1 MNLVGRDLGQYRIV
15 ELIGQG
21 GMAAVYKAYQPA
33 LERYVAVKVLPEQLA
48 LVPDFSDRFVREAK
62 AIAQLNHPNILPVI
76 DFGQEDGL
84 SYIVM
89 KHVRG
94 GTLADRLRRPI
105 DLLTTTRLVE
115 QIAAALDHAHS
126 RGIIHRDVKPSN
138 VLMDE
143 GEWVQLADFGLAK
156 IVARDENLTGTG
168 TGMGTPAYL
177 SPEQGRGLPLD
188 HHTDV
193 YSLGVVV
200 YEMVAGRLPFA
211 GENLVAVVMKHIYE
225 PPPLPRASN
234 PDVPEAVQAVVLRAL
249 AKSPADRFDSAGDLA
264 YALRKAVTG
273 SSPPAGIPVYGAG
286 DAHATP
292 IVGLPELQ
300 VDVATLPHD
309 LLITETVPGVA
320 HFVGREQELAACRA
334 KLDRDRFLVVTGMA
348 GVGKSTLGAKLAR
361 DVAGSPDRIFWFTF
375 DRVEKSTADALYWAV
390 AAFLNN
396 RGDSS
401 LWRFLKGAVDAEK
414 PLEHTARLNLL
425 LAGLAPGS
433 YVLCFDDF
441 HLVADVPEIVHIF
454 RQIRHRFLD
463 LRQELPAWFVI
474 MGRDVPADLE
484 YAVGAP
490 LEGFTREDAESFV
503 ASRGLKLP
511 SALVSR
517 LWQRTEGNAKLME
530 LGASALEAVADDPDA
545 VESFFEAMGRRGDV
559 RDYLMT
565 NIYRAL
571 SAEDRQAL
579 GALAVFPEAVERE
592 AAEHVLDAEGVTD
605 VVQRIDAL
613 VSRHLV
619 GEAGRDFIHCH
630 SLVRDYCYHVLDRTH
645 RERFHRQAAGY
656 YEEKGN
662 HLPAAHHYFEGRAFG
677 QALDLLT
684 GHAQAIVNSGG
695 AGGLLEQLARFGR
708 HVLTVEQR
716 VAWARAKIGAHLIR
730 GEHPQALETS
740 RAALQ
745 DAESDA
751 DRAELLRAMG
761 AIHRGMGEHEEALE
775 VVEQSLALSERLGDR
790 VGAADAHHD
799 IGWACLRLGRLA
811 PAREHLTTSRHL
823 GEHLG
828 SPLITAKA
836 DLGLGLIDMKDG
848 QLERARE
855 RFERSLHAFRSLGDR
870 RREAMAI
877 GNLGLIYYELND
889 AGNTL
894 SHYRQAISIH
904 EELGDVYSL
913 CIAYSNLG
921 YYYYEHADYAEAARC
936 YERLLQL
943 AQLAEHGRWLSM
955 AHSGLA
961 DAHAGQGDL
970 QQALDHAR
978 SAVRAAEQAGP
989 GRELGIGYGVLGQ
1002 VWLALGDARQ
1012 ARECFERGIP
1022 LLDEFQEHGDLTR
1035 ARQGLEQALALIAAE
1050 SDRP

>member
-1 MNLVGRDLGQYRIV
+1 MNLVGRDLGQYHVV

-33 LERYVAVKVLPEQLA
+33 LERHVAIKVLPEQLA
-48 LVPDFSDRFVREAK
+48 LIPDFSGRFVREAK
-62 AIAQLNHPNILPVI
+62 AIAQLNHPNILPVM

-89 KHVRG
+89 KYVRG

-115 QIAAALDHAHS
+115 QIAAALDHAHG

-138 VLMDE
+138 VLLDE

-168 TGMGTPAYL
+168 TGMGTPTYL
-177 SPEQGRGLPLD
+177 SPEQGKGLPLD
-188 HHTDV
+188 HRTDI
-193 YSLGVVV
+193 YSLGVIV
-200 YEMVAGRLPFA
+200 YEMITGRLPFT
-211 GENLVAVVMKHIYE
+211 GENLVAIVMKHIYE
-225 PPPLPRASN
+225 PPPLPRATN

-264 YALRKAVTG
+264 HALRKAVTG
-273 SSPPAGIPVYGAG
+273 SSPPAGVQVYGPG

-292 IVGLPELQ
+292 VLGLPELP

-320 HFVGREQELAACRA
+320 HFIGREQELAACRA
-334 KLDRDRFLVVTGMA
+334 KLERDRFLVLTGMA

-401 LWRFLKGAVDAEK
+401 LWRFLRGAVDAEK
-414 PLEHTARLNLL
+414 PLEQTARLNLL
-425 LAGLAPGS
+425 LSGLASGS

-441 HLVADVPEIVHIF
+441 HLVADVPEIVHVF
-454 RQIRHRFLD
+454 KLIRHRFLD

-484 YAVGAP
+484 YAIGAS
-490 LEGFTREDAESFV
+490 LAGFTHEDAERFV
-503 ASRGLKLP
+503 ASRSPSLP
-511 SALVSR
+511 PALVLR
-517 LWQRTEGNAKLME
+517 LWQRTEGNAKLIE
-530 LGASALEAVADDPDA
+530 LGASALAAVGDHPAA
-545 VESFFEAMGRRGDV
+545 VESFFDAMGRRGDV

-565 NIYRAL
+565 NIYRVL

-579 GALAVFPEAVERE
+579 GALSVFPESVERE
-592 AAEHVLDAEGVTD
+592 AAEHVLGAEGVTD
-605 VVQRIDAL
+605 VVQCIDAL

-619 GEAGRDFIHCH
+619 GEAGDDFIHCH
-630 SLVRDYCYHVLDRTH
+630 SLVRDYCYHVLDRKD

-684 GHAQAIVNSGG
+684 AHAQAIVNSGG
-695 AGGLLEQLARFGR
+695 AGGLIEQLARFER
-708 HVLTVEQR
+708 HVLAVEQR

-730 GEHPQALETS
+730 GEHQQALEAS
-740 RAALQ
+740 RAAVQ
-745 DAESDA
+745 EAVSDA
-751 DRAELLRAMG
+751 DRAELLSMIG
-761 AIHRGMGEHEEALE
+761 AIYRGMGEHEEALE
-775 VVEQSLALSERLGDR
+775 YVEQSLALSERLGDR
-790 VGAADAHHD
+790 TSAADAHHD
-799 IGWACLRLGRLA
+799 IGWSCLRLGRLS
-811 PAREHLTTSRHL
+811 PAREHLTTSRHIGEQL
-823 GEHLG
+823 GRA
-828 SPLITAKA
+828 PITAKA

-848 QLERARE
+848 EVERARE
-855 RFERSLHAFRSLGDR
+855 RFERSLQVFRSIGDH

-889 AGNTL
+889 ADNTL
-894 SHYRQAISIH
+894 SYYRQAISVH

-921 YYYYEHADYAEAARC
+921 YYYYENADYAEAAQC

-943 AQLAEHGRWLSM
+943 AQLTEHGRWLSM

-961 DAHAGQGDL
+961 DVHAGLGNL
-970 QQALDHAR
+970 PQALEHAR

-989 GRELGIGYGVLGQ
+989 GRELGISYGVLGQ

-1022 LLDEFQEHGDLTR
+1022 LLEEFQEHGDLTR
-1035 ARQGLEQALALIAAE
+1035 ARQGLEQAIAQLPGE
-1050 SDRP
+1050 SPKP